1 MSCLYLIQ
9 GIGRLC
15 LLLGRTWLPYDISVM
30 QRAFQVTNK
39 YAKKDKSSSKLQHI
53 RQFAVVGIA
62 IGVIAVFAVG
72 LFYSD
77 SKSEEGYV
85 EGVDYTL
92 LEAAPRR
99 RPGSPIVVTEY
110 FSYGCIHCKNFDP
123 NLSAW
128 SANLPEGVVFER
140 SPVAFSPA
148 WEILGRTYL
157 ALEHLGILE
166 ENHSRMFYAIHD
178 QGRQF
183 ARVDMVAD
191 FIDGH
196 GSSKADFLEAYE
208 SLDVQRK
215 YQKINRRAASIPV
228 TGVPTLV
235 VAGKYLLPSS
245 LDRKGMLE
253 LVDYLLQKE
262 LNPGADDPA

>member
-1 MSCLYLIQ
+1 M
-9 GIGRLC
+9 
-15 LLLGRTWLPYDISVM
+15 
-30 QRAFQVTNK
+30 TNK
-39 YAKKDKSSSKLQHI
+39 YAKKNKSNSKLQHI
-53 RQFAVVGIA
+53 RQFAVAGIA
-62 IGVIAVFAVG
+62 LAVLAVVVLG

-77 SKSEEGYV
+77 SMTEEGYV

-92 LEAAPRR
+92 LESPSPR
-99 RPGSPIVVTEY
+99 RPGSPLVVTEY

-123 NLSAW
+123 NLSVW
-128 SANLPEGVVFER
+128 SEKLPEGVVFER

-157 ALEHLGILE
+157 TLEHLDILD
-166 ENHSRMFYAIHD
+166 ENHSRIFYAIHD

-183 ARVDMVAD
+183 ATADKVAD
-191 FIDGH
+191 FIDGY
-196 GSSKADFLEAYE
+196 GSSKEGFLKAYN
-208 SLDVQRK
+208 SLPVQRK
-215 YQKINRRAASIPV
+215 FQKISRRAATIPI

-253 LVDYLLQKE
+253 LVDYLLEQE
-262 LNPGADDPA
+262 LNPATDDPA